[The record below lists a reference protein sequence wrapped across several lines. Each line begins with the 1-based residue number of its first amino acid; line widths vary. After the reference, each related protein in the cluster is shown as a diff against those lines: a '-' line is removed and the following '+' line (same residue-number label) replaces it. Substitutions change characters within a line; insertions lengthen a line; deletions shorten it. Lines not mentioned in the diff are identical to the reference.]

1 MNNNESLSVSEFA
14 AAANV
19 KPQTIYKQL
28 TGRLEPYV
36 ITVRG
41 KKRIRKEALTDFYSE
56 NQPESTENQLES
68 TENQPNSTENI
79 QPNSTENQ
87 PESTQ
92 NQQIEALNRLIEMV
106 QNELEEKNK
115 QLAIKDKQIQELNDR
130 LAEAMQL
137 TKGQQYI
144 AAADKTTELLEADN
158 KSDIIINETEP
169 KQKNIKKKSFWQRL
183 FER

>member
-56 NQPESTENQLES
+56 NQPES